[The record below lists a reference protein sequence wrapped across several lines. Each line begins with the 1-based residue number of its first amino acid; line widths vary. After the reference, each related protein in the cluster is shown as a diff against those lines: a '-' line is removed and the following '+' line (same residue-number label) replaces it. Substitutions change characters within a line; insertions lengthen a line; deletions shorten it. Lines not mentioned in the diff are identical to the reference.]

1 MKKLALSVLLAV
13 SIFSSSFAADETK
26 KAADESKKATQVNVR
41 TLHTF
46 RTAFGNLT
54 DVEWSTKPDFA
65 RASFTYNNERIEA
78 FFDLRGELIG
88 TSKAVTIDQ
97 MPVNVKRVF
106 AKRYADYT
114 IKETIRFDGVD
125 ESSYYISAENG
136 TKSVILKVSVTGG
149 VSLYQAARK

>member
-1 MKKLALSVLLAV
+1 MKKLTLSLLLAV
-13 SIFSSSFAADETK
+13 TIFTSAFATDEIKKANAETK
-26 KAADESKKATQVNVR
+26 KVVQVNVR

-46 RTAFGNLT
+46 RSEFGNPN
-54 DVEWSTKPDFA
+54 DVEWSLKPDFA
-65 RASFTYNNERIEA
+65 RASFTVNNERLEA
-78 FFDLRGELIG
+78 FFDVRGELIG

-114 IKETIRFDGVD
+114 VKETIRFDGVD

-136 TKSVILKVSVTGG
+136 SKSVILKVSVTGG
-149 VSLYQAARK
+149 VSLYQARNK